1 MDADRTA
8 QMDRLLDQH
17 EILDCLKRFSRGMD
31 RFDRELF
38 LSAFHL
44 DAVIAAGDFVG
55 GPVDLYDWA
64 SAMHEQGQVA
74 TQHNLL
80 NNSCE
85 IDGDIVES
93 WEISPDKLTIN
104 AKVNPNAAFHP
115 VAPVNGRAVDANDMA
130 SRTRVGYIAHTETY
144 YLFVGRNRNETNWIA
159 GGRYFDRLERR
170 GGAWRIAV
178 RTNTIEWSGMVPA
191 MPLPFA
197 EVPDIHGNGVPSR
210 SKADPSYQR
219 PLVNRRARHNPLD
232 T

>member
-80 NNSCE
+80 NNNCE
-85 IDGDIVES
+85 IDGD
-93 WEISPDKLTIN
+93 
-104 AKVNPNAAFHP
+104 
-115 VAPVNGRAVDANDMA
+115 
-130 SRTRVGYIAHTETY
+130 IAHTETY